1 MSRESGG
8 VAGVADMAGGG
19 GGERLM
25 PCARAKFEFQ
35 AKSDVELSFS
45 AGVSVRLLRRIDDNW
60 LEGEL
65 EGRVGI
71 FPASYVEIELGT
83 PSKARESSLA
93 SSGRPYAIGLFE
105 FSGDCQGDLSFAK
118 GELIELLGSA
128 GSGWMKGKTGR
139 GEGIF
144 PASFVEIVKLPV
156 TPPASKTSSSPPGD
170 EPRRSPEYAEPG
182 QAPVRGSEGSRE
194 LAREQDLTE
203 EVVREDG
210 EAVFENGFSDDDREE
225 EEEEEEGTPVPPP
238 RSKHKSRSLSSSV
251 LLSGEGEGR
260 TTPSRSPPISPR
272 LPGTSPPPRRQVRPT
287 SPPVVT
293 YSEKIKCISSKR
305 KFCLVNFP
313 PTEFYRENLH
323 RLLLNRKMTLRCP
336 DTVL

>member
-1 MSRESGG
+1 
-8 VAGVADMAGGG
+8 MAGGG

-83 PSKARESSLA
+83 PSKARERELA

-105 FSGDCQGDLSFAK
+105 FSGVCQGDLSFAK
-118 GELIELLGSA
+118 GELIELLRSA

-156 TPPASKTSSSPPGD
+156 TPPASKTSSSPPSTSPRPGD

-182 QAPVRGSEGSRE
+182 QVPVRGSEGSRE
-194 LAREQDLTE
+194 LVREQDLTG
-203 EVVREDG
+203 EVVREEG

-225 EEEEEEGTPVPPP
+225 EEEEEVTPVPPP
-238 RSKHKSRSLSSSV
+238 RSKHKSGSLSSSV
-251 LLSGEGEGR
+251 LEGR

-272 LPGTSPPPRRQVRPT
+272 LPGTSPPPRRQVRPS
-287 SPPVVT
+287 SPPVGSFQYHT
-293 YSEKIKCISSKR
+293 AR
-305 KFCLVNFP
+305 K
-313 PTEFYRENLH
+313 
-323 RLLLNRKMTLRCP
+323 
-336 DTVL
+336 